1 MIAKKGADKKM
12 KQREA
17 DKKMKDNLKI
27 SAPAPSKVM
36 ALKMVSSPHNM
47 RTKTLLGNTPANVV
61 NLDFTSNSNA
71 GLVPKESS
79 YASLTA
85 ANEPRNKPTATMS
98 STIEGLIN
106 DFANELNSPYPSL
119 NSLSELLVKT
129 E

>member
-17 DKKMKDNLKI
+17 DMKMKENLKI
-27 SAPAPSKVM
+27 SAPAKVM

-61 NLDFTSNSNA
+61 NLDFTPNSNA

-79 YASLTA
+79 YASLRA

-98 STIEGLIN
+98 STIEGFID